1 METVYKHNMST
12 RQIKKFEFFLQVM
25 DKTQIS
31 RMRIGIVE
39 EVIGG
44 RLKLRYEDSDDP
56 NDHFW

>member
-1 METVYKHNMST
+1 
-12 RQIKKFEFFLQVM
+12 M

-44 RLKLRYEDSDDP
+44 RLRLRYEDSDEI
-56 NDHFW
+56 NDDFWWDM